1 LLRFEKRNSKIEIRK
16 SYLQLHRPVVSDFR
30 LSIFDFRFSALAIDN
45 PMLIR
50 IYTTS
55 SCPDCRQAKRFLEEH
70 QLPYEEIDID
80 IDPGAASFVESAN
93 NGKRKVPTF
102 DVDGCIFSCSPF
114 SARSLKQELGL

>member
-1 LLRFEKRNSKIEIRK
+1 
-16 SYLQLHRPVVSDFR
+16 
-30 LSIFDFRFSALAIDN
+30 
-45 PMLIR
+45 MLMR

-70 QLPYEEIDID
+70 QLLYEETDIETD
-80 IDPGAASFVESAN
+80 LGAAELVKQAN

-102 DVDGCIFSCSPF
+102 EVDGRIFSCSPF